1 MSQAND
7 LLLSRIDDRG
17 DAGHSAYLTP
27 MGWVTRPPRLGWMA
41 WPALMRL
48 ALWGVLCGFAGAA
61 LALEI
66 NLASEAE
73 LDSVRGMGPAMSR
86 AILAERQAKPFS
98 GWADL
103 MQRVKGIRSASA
115 ERFAVVTASAR
126 TLPALIKGNP

>member
-1 MSQAND
+1 
-7 LLLSRIDDRG
+7 
-17 DAGHSAYLTP
+17 

-86 AILAERQAKPFS
+86 AILAERQRKPFAD
-98 GWADL
+98 WADL
-103 MQRVKGIRSASA
+103 MRRVKGIKDARARQLSS
-115 ERFAVVTASAR
+115 EGVTVNGQPYP
-126 TLPALIKGNP
+126 TP

>member
-1 MSQAND
+1 
-7 LLLSRIDDRG
+7 
-17 DAGHSAYLTP
+17 

-48 ALWGVLCGFAGAA
+48 AWLGVLCGFAGAA

-86 AILAERQAKPFS
+86 AILAERQVKPFS

-115 ERFAVVTASAR
+115 ERFTAQGL
-126 TLPALIKGNP
+126 TVNGQGWPVEQHQPKALK

>member
-1 MSQAND
+1 
-7 LLLSRIDDRG
+7 
-17 DAGHSAYLTP
+17 
-27 MGWVTRPPRLGWMA
+27 MGWVKHPPRLGWMA

-48 ALWGVLCGFAGAA
+48 ALSGVLCGFAGAA

-86 AILAERQAKPFS
+86 AILAERQVKPFS
-98 GWADL
+98 DWADL

-115 ERFAVVTASAR
+115 ERFAAQGLTVNGQTWSA
-126 TLPALIKGNP
+126 PPSAKP

>member
-1 MSQAND
+1 
-7 LLLSRIDDRG
+7 
-17 DAGHSAYLTP
+17 
-27 MGWVTRPPRLGWMA
+27 MGWVNRPPRLGWMA

-48 ALWGVLCGFAGAA
+48 ALLGWLCGFAGAA

-86 AILAERQAKPFS
+86 AILAERQRKPFAD
-98 GWADL
+98 WADL

-115 ERFAVVTASAR
+115 ERFAAQGLTVNGQTWSPPPS
-126 TLPALIKGNP
+126 TKP

>member
-1 MSQAND
+1 
-7 LLLSRIDDRG
+7 
-17 DAGHSAYLTP
+17 

-86 AILAERQAKPFS
+86 AILAERQRKPFAD
-98 GWADL
+98 WADL
-103 MQRVKGIRSASA
+103 MRRVKGIKD
-115 ERFAVVTASAR
+115 AR
-126 TLPALIKGNP
+126 ARQLSSEGMTVNGQPYPTP

>member
-1 MSQAND
+1 
-7 LLLSRIDDRG
+7 
-17 DAGHSAYLTP
+17 
-27 MGWVTRPPRLGWMA
+27 MGWVNRPPRLGWMA

-48 ALWGVLCGFAGAA
+48 ALGGLLCGFAGAA

-86 AILAERQAKPFS
+86 AILAERQVKPFS
-98 GWADL
+98 DWADL

-115 ERFAVVTASAR
+115 ERFAAQGLTVNGQSWSAA
-126 TLPALIKGNP
+126 PSAKP